1 MNKILNP
8 FEYLSTG
15 KALGWGLAGTLF
27 SICLLTA
34 VSWPVEGDVSKII
47 TILSSN
53 LLLWLPLSLL
63 LYVMALVLSP
73 SRIRAVD
80 IFATNLFAML
90 PTIVILGVLSLCAM
104 WLGSIVCEPRSAC
117 EVLKH
122 PDSVFC
128 RNTAL
133 VAIEYL
139 QSDRDR
145 PVGFDGLVDGLGLF
159 RLPRFGQYERMEEHR
174 RFCDLLCLRE
184 CGQPIADRIHQ
195 IGRSAVRRY
204 AEPRPGSVFLF
215 APIMNPQKKYGAAN
229 RNLQRHIWLGELIIS
244 HRYNHI
250 PLLDSSPGGFCRSWS
265 YKTHPAQK

>member
-90 PTIVILGVLSLCAM
+90 PTIVILGVLSLCSM

-117 EVLKH
+117 EVLKQAAYNLIVIVL
-122 PDSVFC
+122 SVSMVWSMVWGCF
-128 RNTAL
+128 AYL
-133 VAIEYL
+133 VSANMKGWKSIVVFVICYVFVSVVNQLLIEYTKKGGVP
-139 QSDRDR
+139 SDAMRNPCR
-145 PVGFDGLVDGLGLF
+145 VPFFV
-159 RLPRFGQYERMEEHR
+159 
-174 RFCDLLCLRE
+174 
-184 CGQPIADRIHQ
+184 
-195 IGRSAVRRY
+195 SVRRWT
-204 AEPRPGSVFLF
+204 AIKILWSCKPEFT
-215 APIMNPQKKYGAAN
+215 A
-229 RNLQRHIWLGELIIS
+229 
-244 HRYNHI
+244 RYMV
-250 PLLDSSPGGFCRSWS
+250 G
-265 YKTHPAQK
+265 

>member
-90 PTIVILGVLSLCAM
+90 PT
-104 WLGSIVCEPRSAC
+104 RSAC
-117 EVLKH
+117 EVLKQAAYNLIVIVL
-122 PDSVFC
+122 SVSMVWSMVWGCF
-128 RNTAL
+128 AYL
-133 VAIEYL
+133 VSANMKGWKSIVVFVICYVFVSVGTQLLSEYT
-139 QSDRDR
+139 
-145 PVGFDGLVDGLGLF
+145 
-159 RLPRFGQYERMEEHR
+159 
-174 RFCDLLCLRE
+174 
-184 CGQPIADRIHQ
+184 
-195 IGRSAVRRY
+195 
-204 AEPRPGSVFLF
+204 
-215 APIMNPQKKYGAAN
+215 K
-229 RNLQRHIWLGELIIS
+229 
-244 HRYNHI
+244 
-250 PLLDSSPGGFCRSWS
+250 
-265 YKTHPAQK
+265 

>member
-27 SICLLTA
+27 SICRLTA
-34 VSWPVEGDVSKII
+34 VSWHDSVVEFAVVAAPLAAVVRDGAGALALPHPGRGYLCHQPVRDAADDRYSGSAE
-47 TILSSN
+47 
-53 LLLWLPLSLL
+53 
-63 LYVMALVLSP
+63 
-73 SRIRAVD
+73 
-80 IFATNLFAML
+80 
-90 PTIVILGVLSLCAM
+90 SLCHVAGEHC
-104 WLGSIVCEPRSAC
+104 LRTPQRLRGLEAGS
-117 EVLKH
+117 
-122 PDSVFC
+122 
-128 RNTAL
+128 
-133 VAIEYL
+133 L

-204 AEPRPGSVFLF
+204 AEPLPGSVFRF
-215 APIMNPQKKYGAAN
+215 GPTMDGHKKNMELQAGICSAIYG
-229 RNLQRHIWLGELIIS
+229 WVS
-244 HRYNHI
+244 
-250 PLLDSSPGGFCRSWS
+250 
-265 YKTHPAQK
+265 

>member
-117 EVLKH
+117 EVLKQAAYNLIVIVL
-122 PDSVFC
+122 SVSMVWSMVWGCF
-128 RNTAL
+128 AYL
-133 VAIEYL
+133 VSANMKGWRGASIFVICYVFVSVVN
-139 QSDRDR
+139 Q
-145 PVGFDGLVDGLGLF
+145 
-159 RLPRFGQYERMEEHR
+159 
-174 RFCDLLCLRE
+174 LL
-184 CGQPIADRIHQ
+184 IAY
-195 IGRSAVRRY
+195 S
-204 AEPRPGSVFLF
+204 
-215 APIMNPQKKYGAAN
+215 K
-229 RNLQRHIWLGELIIS
+229 
-244 HRYNHI
+244 
-250 PLLDSSPGGFCRSWS
+250 
-265 YKTHPAQK
+265 

>member
-90 PTIVILGVLSLCAM
+90 PTIVILGVLSLCSM

-117 EVLKH
+117 EVLKQAAYNLIVIVL
-122 PDSVFC
+122 SVSMVWSMVWGCF
-128 RNTAL
+128 AYL
-133 VAIEYL
+133 VSANMKEY
-139 QSDRDR
+139 
-145 PVGFDGLVDGLGLF
+145 
-159 RLPRFGQYERMEEHR
+159 R

-215 APIMNPQKKYGAAN
+215 APIMNPQKNMVLQTGIYSAIYG
-229 RNLQRHIWLGELIIS
+229 WVS
-244 HRYNHI
+244 
-250 PLLDSSPGGFCRSWS
+250 
-265 YKTHPAQK
+265 

>member
-90 PTIVILGVLSLCAM
+90 PTIVILGVLSLCSM

-117 EVLKH
+117 EVLKQAAYNLIVIVL
-122 PDSVFC
+122 SVSMVWSMVWGCF
-128 RNTAL
+128 AYL
-133 VAIEYL
+133 VSANMKGWKSIVVFVICYVFVSVVNQLLIEYT
-139 QSDRDR
+139 QKDGVPSDAMRNPCR
-145 PVGFDGLVDGLGLF
+145 VPFFV
-159 RLPRFGQYERMEEHR
+159 
-174 RFCDLLCLRE
+174 
-184 CGQPIADRIHQ
+184 
-195 IGRSAVRRY
+195 SVRRWT
-204 AEPRPGSVFLF
+204 AIKKIWSCKPEFT
-215 APIMNPQKKYGAAN
+215 APYMVG
-229 RNLQRHIWLGELIIS
+229 
-244 HRYNHI
+244 
-250 PLLDSSPGGFCRSWS
+250 
-265 YKTHPAQK
+265 

>member
-90 PTIVILGVLSLCAM
+90 PTIVNLIVIVLSVSMVWSMVWGCFAYLVSANM
-104 WLGSIVCEPRSAC
+104 KGWKSIVVFVICY
-117 EVLKH
+117 VFV
-122 PDSVFC
+122 SVV
-128 RNTAL
+128 NQL
-133 VAIEYL
+133 LIEYT
-139 QSDRDR
+139 
-145 PVGFDGLVDGLGLF
+145 
-159 RLPRFGQYERMEEHR
+159 
-174 RFCDLLCLRE
+174 
-184 CGQPIADRIHQ
+184 
-195 IGRSAVRRY
+195 
-204 AEPRPGSVFLF
+204 
-215 APIMNPQKKYGAAN
+215 K
-229 RNLQRHIWLGELIIS
+229 
-244 HRYNHI
+244 
-250 PLLDSSPGGFCRSWS
+250 
-265 YKTHPAQK
+265 

>member
-53 LLLWLPLSLL
+53 LLL
-63 LYVMALVLSP
+63 ALVLSP

-117 EVLKH
+117 EVLKQAAYNLIVIVL
-122 PDSVFC
+122 SVSMVWSMVWGCF
-128 RNTAL
+128 AYL
-133 VAIEYL
+133 VSANMKGWKSIVVFVICYVFVSVVNQLLIEYT
-139 QSDRDR
+139 
-145 PVGFDGLVDGLGLF
+145 
-159 RLPRFGQYERMEEHR
+159 
-174 RFCDLLCLRE
+174 
-184 CGQPIADRIHQ
+184 
-195 IGRSAVRRY
+195 
-204 AEPRPGSVFLF
+204 
-215 APIMNPQKKYGAAN
+215 K
-229 RNLQRHIWLGELIIS
+229 
-244 HRYNHI
+244 
-250 PLLDSSPGGFCRSWS
+250 
-265 YKTHPAQK
+265 

>member
-117 EVLKH
+117 EVLKQA
-122 PDSVFC
+122 S
-128 RNTAL
+128 
-133 VAIEYL
+133 L

-159 RLPRFGQYERMEEHR
+159 RLSRFGQYERMEKHR

-215 APIMNPQKKYGAAN
+215 APIMNPQKNMVLQTGIYSAIYG
-229 RNLQRHIWLGELIIS
+229 WVS
-244 HRYNHI
+244 
-250 PLLDSSPGGFCRSWS
+250 
-265 YKTHPAQK
+265 

>member
-104 WLGSIVCEPRSAC
+104 WLGEHCLRTPQRLRGLEAGS
-117 EVLKH
+117 
-122 PDSVFC
+122 
-128 RNTAL
+128 
-133 VAIEYL
+133 L

-204 AEPRPGSVFLF
+204 AEPLPGSVFRF
-215 APIMNPQKKYGAAN
+215 GPTMDGHKKNMELQTGIYSAIYG
-229 RNLQRHIWLGELIIS
+229 WVS
-244 HRYNHI
+244 
-250 PLLDSSPGGFCRSWS
+250 
-265 YKTHPAQK
+265 

>member
-34 VSWPVEGDVSKII
+34 VSWPVSKII

-117 EVLKH
+117 EVLKQAAYNLIVIVL
-122 PDSVFC
+122 SVSMVWSMVWGCF
-128 RNTAL
+128 AYL
-133 VAIEYL
+133 VSANMKGWKSIVVFVICYVFVSVVNQLLIEYT
-139 QSDRDR
+139 
-145 PVGFDGLVDGLGLF
+145 
-159 RLPRFGQYERMEEHR
+159 
-174 RFCDLLCLRE
+174 
-184 CGQPIADRIHQ
+184 
-195 IGRSAVRRY
+195 
-204 AEPRPGSVFLF
+204 
-215 APIMNPQKKYGAAN
+215 K
-229 RNLQRHIWLGELIIS
+229 
-244 HRYNHI
+244 
-250 PLLDSSPGGFCRSWS
+250 
-265 YKTHPAQK
+265 

>member
-80 IFATNLFAML
+80 IFASNLFAML
-90 PTIVILGVLSLCAM
+90 PTIVILGVLSLCSM

-117 EVLKH
+117 EVLKQAAYNLIVIVL
-122 PDSVFC
+122 SVSMVWSMVWGCFAYLVSA
-128 RNTAL
+128 RRWTAIKKIWSCKPEFT
-133 VAIEYL
+133 APYM
-139 QSDRDR
+139 
-145 PVGFDGLVDGLGLF
+145 VG
-159 RLPRFGQYERMEEHR
+159 
-174 RFCDLLCLRE
+174 
-184 CGQPIADRIHQ
+184 
-195 IGRSAVRRY
+195 
-204 AEPRPGSVFLF
+204 
-215 APIMNPQKKYGAAN
+215 
-229 RNLQRHIWLGELIIS
+229 
-244 HRYNHI
+244 
-250 PLLDSSPGGFCRSWS
+250 
-265 YKTHPAQK
+265 

>member
-80 IFATNLFAML
+80 IFASNLFAML
-90 PTIVILGVLSLCAM
+90 PTIVILGVLSLCSM

-117 EVLKH
+117 EVLKQAAYNLIVIVL
-122 PDSVFC
+122 SVSMVWSMVWGLSLIHISEPTRQSEISMVWSMVWGCF
-128 RNTAL
+128 AYL
-133 VAIEYL
+133 VSANMKGWKSIVVFVICYVFVSVVNQLLIEYT
-139 QSDRDR
+139 
-145 PVGFDGLVDGLGLF
+145 
-159 RLPRFGQYERMEEHR
+159 
-174 RFCDLLCLRE
+174 
-184 CGQPIADRIHQ
+184 
-195 IGRSAVRRY
+195 
-204 AEPRPGSVFLF
+204 
-215 APIMNPQKKYGAAN
+215 K
-229 RNLQRHIWLGELIIS
+229 
-244 HRYNHI
+244 
-250 PLLDSSPGGFCRSWS
+250 
-265 YKTHPAQK
+265 